1 VAGESILKT
10 NLRHMRP
17 DAGIR
22 DRLLAAEA
30 RFEQAAKLRLQ
41 TVLTDNVWLREYDRA
56 FSDGELDQLLAFYTS
71 PLHVRER
78 ALDVADDSA
87 LRNSIE
93 QVLHSGTAELTQ
105 DFVREVRALTREC
118 DCREPAPAAAAPAPP
133 ATH

>member
-1 VAGESILKT
+1 
-10 NLRHMRP
+10 M
-17 DAGIR
+17 
-22 DRLLAAEA
+22 
-30 RFEQAAKLRLQ
+30 Q

-78 ALDVADDSA
+78 ALDVADDNA